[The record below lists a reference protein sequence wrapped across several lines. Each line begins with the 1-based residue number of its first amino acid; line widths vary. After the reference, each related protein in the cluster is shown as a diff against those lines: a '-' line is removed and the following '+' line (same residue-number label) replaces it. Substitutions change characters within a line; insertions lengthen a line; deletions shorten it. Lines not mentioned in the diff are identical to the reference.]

1 MANKKESFTK
11 AFSIFFLLFLL
22 SFFVYSFES
31 ESYQKQKRYEGI
43 LIEALMDTSASEATY
58 IGTFE
63 IHGTKSELEI
73 TKELYNMFHSE
84 GQKPIETYVDVSPFT
99 ANLEKSTLHTLSE
112 QTIGFSFCFSIV
124 SLLLVFIY
132 RKK

>member
-1 MANKKESFTK
+1 MVNKKESFTN

-31 ESYQKQKRYEGI
+31 ESYQKQKRYEGM
-43 LIEALMDTSASEATY
+43 LVGALMDTSASESTY

-63 IHGTKSELEI
+63 INGTKSELEI
-73 TKELYNMFHSE
+73 TKELYKMFHSE
-84 GQKPIETYVDVSPFT
+84 GQKPIDTYVDVSPFT